1 MKKITVNY
9 IIDFLAILSFFVIST
24 SGAVLY
30 FIFSKGSS
38 RGGVNF
44 LGLVKSE
51 WITIHD
57 WGALVL
63 TILILIH
70 FLMHWSW
77 FVDMSKNIFRR

>member
-9 IIDFLAILSFFVIST
+9 IIDFLTILSFFVIST

-30 FIFSKGSS
+30 FIFSKGS
-38 RGGVNF
+38 RGSVNF

-77 FVDMSKNIFRR
+77 FVDMSKSISRR